1 MVLPSNKIIDLF
13 GDCVD
18 DIQDSQDELSSS
30 LLGRYAE
37 FMVCAQ
43 ITKSGYRVT
52 HVDGVGFDLILTV
65 EEGSFTI
72 QVKSTSV
79 IVDGKCRWN
88 LTKHIEA
95 GNGGRN
101 KERKPGRLSI
111 RDADMLALFH
121 HSFGTTVIMPMRL
134 HMPTYIALPVS
145 QIQQANIDDSLQS
158 SLLYLFEK
166 LEKNKK

>member
-1 MVLPSNKIIDLF
+1 MVHPSNKIIDLF
-13 GDCVD
+13 GNCVE
-18 DIQDSQDELSSS
+18 DIQDSSQEELNSS

-79 IVDGKCRWN
+79 VIDGKCRWN
-88 LTKHIEA
+88 LAKHIEA

-101 KERKPGRLSI
+101 NERNRGRLSI
-111 RDADMLALFH
+111 RDADLLALFH
-121 HSFGTTVIMPMRL
+121 HRYGTTVIMPMRL
-134 HMPTYIALPVS
+134 HMPTYIALPVG
-145 QIQQANIDDSLQS
+145 QIEQASIEDSLQS
-158 SLLYLFEK
+158 SLLHLFKK
-166 LEKNKK
+166 LKE